1 MILQR
6 VRAVFVSVEYRL
18 APEHPFPTAV
28 QDGLEA
34 LLYLANNQE
43 ELGIDATRMILSG
56 FSAGGNMAFSIPLK
70 LRAYLQSPSTAKFDL
85 KAQRFTPNN
94 IPRIVG
100 IVSFYPI
107 LDYTISR
114 DEKRAA
120 SVRPE
125 KCLPKVFTN
134 LFDAA
139 YLSKDYD
146 RQSPFVSPSLA
157 SNEMLAE
164 ALPDS
169 IALYLCEWDML
180 LLEGK
185 EFAERLKRLEKQVD
199 CTIISEEKHAF
210 DKMPALAISP
220 KVSMYYGEACM
231 NVNRM
236 LATDPRDKCLAS
248 VRNRNFPATDKQL
261 FKR

>member
-1 MILQR
+1 MILQE

-18 APEHPFPTAV
+18 APEHPFPAAV

-34 LLYLANNQE
+34 LLYLAKNKE
-43 ELGIDATRMILSG
+43 RFGIDATQLILSG

-70 LRAYLQSPSTAKFDL
+70 LRAYLQSLSTVNADL
-85 KAQRFTPNN
+85 KAPRFTLNN

-100 IVSFYPI
+100 IISFYPI

-120 SVRPE
+120 SLRPA
-125 KCLPKVFTN
+125 KCLPKAFTN

-139 YLSKDYD
+139 YLSNEED
-146 RQSPFVSPSLA
+146 RLSPFVSPSLA

-185 EFAERLKRLEKQVD
+185 EFAERLRHLEKRVD
-199 CTIISEEKHAF
+199 CTIITGEKHAF
-210 DKMPALAISP
+210 DKMPALALNP
-220 KVSMYYGEACM
+220 KINLYYGEACM
-231 NVNRM
+231 NINRM
-236 LATDPRDKCLAS
+236 LATDPRDTDLFRVRKKAS
-248 VRNRNFPATDKQL
+248 ISSYG
-261 FKR
+261 